1 MSGWI
6 EKISRE
12 YWEGWHCEDVA
23 IEAGGTLAGTIV
35 IPTFDMLAGRG
46 PSAASADGVAL
57 QGICEAQRVV
67 IYAEGDTTDWQLD
80 LLGARFEGDG
90 LIVMPA
96 NPVIGSGVLSGQ
108 FMGELFLP
116 YVSFDLTETSAIA
129 EVIVSVWFRLIGMG
143 AGA

>member
-1 MSGWI
+1 MSDWLA
-6 EKISRE
+6 KISRE
-12 YWEGWHCEDVA
+12 YWEGWHCEDVVIPQGA
-23 IEAGGTLAGTIV
+23 TLGSV
-35 IPTFDMLAGRG
+35 VSIPTFDMLAGRG
-46 PSAASADGVAL
+46 PSAASADGVPL

-67 IYAEGDTTDWQLD
+67 IWAEGDTVDWDLE

-96 NPVIGSGVLSGQ
+96 NPVISGVLSGQ
-108 FMGELFLP
+108 FMSELFLP

-129 EVIVSVWFRLIGMG
+129 SVTVSVWFRLIGMG